1 MPANRIVGY
10 DDRAIKLAGRLM
22 SGMDEL
28 LRFLSG
34 FGLIASI
41 VGASVAYYSSVRRAR
56 RKDLPRRVRSRGIAA
71 LVLHTIVIVGV
82 VTFTQLESI
91 GFWPDSE
98 SGTRWIVGFGLA
110 VFFAYVILGIWSVTD
125 EEYNARREE
134 EFEKA
139 LVELKE
145 RQGRELVDSFIEKIA
160 EGADLEELQ
169 DYQKKAERRRK
180 RESNRLVR
188 RFADE

>member
-1 MPANRIVGY
+1 M
-10 DDRAIKLAGRLM
+10 
-22 SGMDEL
+22 
-28 LRFLSG
+28 
-34 FGLIASI
+34 
-41 VGASVAYYSSVRRAR
+41 
-56 RKDLPRRVRSRGIAA
+56 
-71 LVLHTIVIVGV
+71 

-98 SGTRWIVGFGLA
+98 TGTRWIVGFGLG

-145 RQGRELVDSFIEKIA
+145 RQGKELVDSFIEKIA